1 MKNHPE
7 SLVLE
12 SPLPE
17 KENRLNTNAGTVSI
31 FIAAHKLMQVA
42 ERIRRLDD
50 RESVDSGD
58 ASGTS
63 VDRLMSHWVAE
74 QSLHLPGLHSLIHPL
89 STEQPSS
96 SQMVKTLRT
105 LIDAISIQ
113 QSHDSFLGRQA
124 GEEDRK
130 ALSILSDAAQSTL
143 QAVVER
149 TRFEQ
154 AVEKATKNAIYDFAY
169 GLTHEINNPLAN
181 IAARAQ
187 QLLSQA
193 TSAADQKSL
202 ATIVDQSMRAHEMLA
217 EMMRAVKPKAWTPTA
232 VLVSDCIQS
241 LLPRFRAAFQARQ
254 VGFEVEGNFNRV
266 AICTEAAEFREA
278 IASLLQNAL
287 DACSPSDSVVFSVQ
301 ATDHVAEFS
310 VKDTGC
316 GMSSMAVENAFS
328 LYYSGR
334 EHGRGLGISLA
345 NVRRVVDSMRGEL
358 LISSS
363 ERSGTEVRIRVPT
376 TANPATKRNKRIRIE
391 N

>member
-1 MKNHPE
+1 MKKHPE

-31 FIAAHKLMQVA
+31 FLAAHKLMQVA

-50 RESVDSGD
+50 GESVDSGD
-58 ASGTS
+58 ANGTS

-89 STEQPSS
+89 SAEQPSS
-96 SQMVKTLRT
+96 SQTVKTLRT
-105 LIDAISIQ
+105 LIHAISIQ

-124 GEEDRK
+124 GEEDRM

-241 LLPRFRAAFQARQ
+241 LLPRFRTAFQARQ
-254 VGFEVEGNFNRV
+254 VGFEVEGNFSRV

-301 ATDHVAEFS
+301 ATDHVAELS

-376 TANPATKRNKRIRIE
+376 IAIPATKRNKRIRIE